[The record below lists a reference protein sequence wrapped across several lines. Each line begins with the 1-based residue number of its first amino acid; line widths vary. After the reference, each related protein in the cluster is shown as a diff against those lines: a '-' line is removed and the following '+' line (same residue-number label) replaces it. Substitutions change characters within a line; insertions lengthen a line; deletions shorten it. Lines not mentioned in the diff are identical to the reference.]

1 VRKACWLLAVLVVA
15 CGQPAP
21 PAGNGSCRLPIS
33 IADSQG
39 NSQGAFVSFPS
50 GKVTLDTT
58 GVGGV
63 YYDRPFAR
71 WLPINGNSVSSDGA
85 RYAYLDRKVPGT
97 PGRARLHLVD
107 VRTGTEKLVELGAP
121 EDTSAYVVVSFTPAG
136 IWLSQAGYE
145 SPNGGL
151 YLLEAGTAVLKDV
164 GGPGIFEPVAGA
176 PGVFWFTDGGP
187 VPQQSAGMGSIIQ
200 ARMQRLTISDGKTET
215 WLSEPGSYLTVLGTD
230 LVGHPIFTDGNNVRL
245 ALSPS
250 EAKVIGLPQGYHQLT
265 SDRHGVWFGGQ
276 QGIFL
281 FSDANG
287 LQKVSNQPG
296 YPVNGCF

>member
-1 VRKACWLLAVLVVA
+1 MSKAFWLLAVLVVA
-15 CGQPAP
+15 CGQPSP

-50 GKVTLDTT
+50 GKVTLDAT

-71 WLPINGNSVSSDGA
+71 WLHVTGNAVSSDGA
-85 RYAYLDRKVPGT
+85 RYVYLDHKVPGT
-97 PGRARLHLVD
+97 LGRVGLHVVD

-121 EDTSAYVVVSFTPAG
+121 EDTSAYVVVSFAPEG
-136 IWLSQAGYE
+136 IWLSYAGYE
-145 SPNGGL
+145 SPSSGL
-151 YLLEAGTAVLKDV
+151 LLVTGTAVLKDV
-164 GGPGIFEPVAGA
+164 GGPGIYEPVAGA

-187 VPQQSAGMGSIIQ
+187 IPQQSAGLGGIIQ
-200 ARMQRLTISDGKTET
+200 ARMQRLTISDSRTEP
-215 WLSEPGSYLTVLGTD
+215 WFSESGLYLTVLGTD
-230 LVGHPIFTDGNNVRL
+230 LVGHPIFSDGNNVRL
-245 ALSPS
+245 ASSPG
-250 EAKVIGLPQGYHQLT
+250 EAKVIGLHQGFYHLT
-265 SDRHGVWFGGQ
+265 SDSHGVWFGGE

-281 FSDANG
+281 YSEAG
-287 LQKVSNQPG
+287 SLQKVSNQQG